1 MLWLSLRQSWREAHA
16 GPLAGIFWA
25 LVITIAVLTAVNSA
39 SDRARQ
45 ALTLAASELLAA
57 DMVLSSRQ
65 PLAEQYQQ
73 QAQAVGLQT
82 AETVSFNTVVF
93 AADQSSLVAAKAVT
107 DAYPLRGKLRS
118 AEQLYET
125 GDTLTKGPGN
135 GEVWAEQRLLEQL
148 DVQPGSLL
156 QVGDQAYRLS
166 RVLTLEPDRSGGFAG
181 LSPRLLLSMED
192 ARQAGLLRSQSRATW
207 RLLLA
212 GPTDALQQ
220 LAEMAADNTDVRVT
234 TPQQAQAQSA
244 DAISQT
250 RSFLSIAAL
259 SAVFLGAAGMLLAMQ
274 QYQQREQ
281 LNVALW
287 RSFGVAWSRIRL
299 LILLRLLWLTSVA
312 SGVGIVVGIML
323 QAVLS
328 AQLAALMQVNLPA
341 LRMAPL
347 ITSFIIAAVLAGGLC
362 LPPLLQLRRQSPM
375 RILRATPGLHWRQ
388 LLWRYVPA
396 LGSLMLIAWW
406 QLRDWQLTLWIL
418 LILMTLL
425 LAMSVAAGLL
435 LQLLGRRQ
443 HSGSP
448 VWRLVI
454 SSLLRH
460 RHGNALHMAAIS
472 LALLALLL
480 LGWLRNDLLQQW
492 QNTLQPG
499 TPNHFLINVQP
510 AQKAALQTLLQQYQ
524 VNKLEFGPMA
534 VARISRINDVAAAE
548 WRPEADPPG
557 RRDGTVNLSWRDS
570 LPATNRLVSGDWFDP
585 DSSQLQIS
593 LASDWADELDL
604 QPGDSMTFT
613 VGNESR
619 QGTITSLREVDWDSF
634 RINFFILI
642 NPAAATDL
650 DYQYVANFYWSGTAQ
665 EGTAQEGMAQ
675 EGTAEDSQPEAAGRD
690 NLLRAISTQFPNI
703 TVFDTNALVA
713 RVNDLFQQLTRALDS
728 LFWFTLAAAVVVML
742 ITVQS
747 GQQIRRRETALLRC
761 MGVDSGT
768 LYRAW
773 WLEQC
778 LIGSIIG
785 VLTALTAALATWWI
799 SSNLLQLDWQ
809 WQWSLLLT
817 AVLSAALGVPL
828 VNWLFSRSVV
838 KTAPMRILQMA

>member
-1 MLWLSLRQSWREAHA
+1 MLWLSLRQSWREARA

-25 LVITIAVLTAVNSA
+25 LVITIAVLAAVNTA

-65 PLAEQYQQ
+65 PVAEQFSQ
-73 QAQAVGLQT
+73 QAVAAGLQT
-82 AETVSFNTVVF
+82 ATTVSFNTVVF
-93 AADQSSLVAAKAVT
+93 AGDKSSLVAAKAVSA
-107 DAYPLRGKLRS
+107 DYPLRGQLRS
-118 AEQLYET
+118 AAALYQPGDEQSA
-125 GDTLTKGPGN
+125 GPVA

-148 DVQPGSLL
+148 DIEPGATL

-181 LSPRLLLSMED
+181 LSPRLLLTLDD
-192 ARQAGLLRSQSRATW
+192 ARRAGLLRSQSRATW

-212 GPTDALQQ
+212 GADNALQQ
-220 LAEMAADNTDVRVT
+220 IAASAAETSDVRVT
-234 TPQQAQAQSA
+234 RPQQAQAQSA

-287 RSFGVAWSRIRL
+287 RSFGVAWSRMRL
-299 LILLRLLWLTSVA
+299 LMLLRLLWLTSVA
-312 SGVGIVVGIML
+312 AIVGICIGLFL
-323 QAVLS
+323 QGLLS
-328 AQLAALMQVNLPA
+328 AQLAALMQAQLPA
-341 LRMAPL
+341 VRPAPL
-347 ITSFIIAAVLAGGLC
+347 ISSYVIAVVLAGGLC

-375 RILRATPGLHWRQ
+375 RILRAAPGVRWQQ
-388 LLWRYVPA
+388 LLLRYMPA
-396 LGSLMLIAWW
+396 LVSLIVIAWW
-406 QLRDWQLTLWIL
+406 QLRDWQLTAWIVLIL
-418 LILMTLL
+418 LLL
-425 LAMSVAAGLL
+425 LLLMSLFASLL
-435 LQLLGRRQ
+435 LRLFASRLHG
-443 HSGSP
+443 GSP
-448 VWRLVI
+448 VWRLAV
-454 SSLLRH
+454 SSLQRH

-492 QNTLQPG
+492 QDTLQPG

-510 AQKAALQTLLQQYQ
+510 EQKDALETLLQRYQ
-524 VNKLEFGPMA
+524 VDKLEFGPMA
-534 VARISRINDVAAAE
+534 VARISRINGMPAAE

-557 RRDGTVNLSWRDS
+557 RRDGTVNLSWRDT
-570 LPATNRLVSGDWFDP
+570 LPATNRIVSGEWFDP
-585 DSSQLQIS
+585 DSDQLQIS
-593 LASDWADELDL
+593 LSQDWAEALDL
-604 QPGDSMTFT
+604 SPGDSMTFS
-613 VGNESR
+613 VGSDSR
-619 QGTITSLREVDWDSF
+619 QGVITSLREVDWDSF

-642 NPAAATDL
+642 NPAGAGGL
-650 DYQYVANFYWSGTAQ
+650 DYQYIANFYWSADQLQSASGS
-665 EGTAQEGMAQ
+665 
-675 EGTAEDSQPEAAGRD
+675 DSSAH
-690 NLLRAISTQFPNI
+690 LLRAISTEFPNV

-713 RVNDLFQQLTRALDS
+713 RVTELFQQLTRALDS
-728 LFWFTLAAAVVVML
+728 LFWFTLAAALVVML

-761 MGVDSGT
+761 MGVDRAT

-799 SSNLLQLDWQ
+799 SSRLLQIDWQ
-809 WQWSLLLT
+809 WQWPLLLT
-817 AVLSAALGVPL
+817 ALLSATIAVPL
-828 VNWLFSRSVV
+828 VNWLFSRGVV
-838 KTAPMRILQMA
+838 RTAPMRILQMA

>member
-1 MLWLSLRQSWREAHA
+1 MLWLSLRQSWRESRA

-65 PLAEQYQQ
+65 PLAELYRQ
-73 QAQAVGLQT
+73 QAATLGLQT
-82 AETVSFNTVVF
+82 AVTVSFNTVVF
-93 AADQSSLVAAKAVT
+93 AGDKSSLVAAKAVT
-107 DAYPLRGKLRS
+107 GDYPLRGSLRS
-118 AEQLYET
+118 SAQLYDS
-125 GDTLTKGPGN
+125 GDNSHPGPGN
-135 GEVWAEQRLLEQL
+135 GAVWAEQRLLEQL
-148 DVQPGSLL
+148 GTAPGDLL
-156 QVGDQAYRLS
+156 QVGDQQYRLD

-181 LSPRLLLSMED
+181 LSPRLLLSMDD

-212 GPTDALQQ
+212 GPSPALQQ
-220 LAEMAADNTDVRVT
+220 LAELAADDAEVRVT

-287 RSFGVAWSRIRL
+287 RSFGVPWSRIRL
-299 LILLRLLWLTSVA
+299 LMLLRLLWLTTVA
-312 SGVGIVVGIML
+312 AAGGIAIGIAL
-323 QAVLS
+323 QALLS
-328 AQLAALMQVNLPA
+328 AQLAALMQVSLPP
-341 LRMAPL
+341 LRVLPL
-347 ITSFIIAAVLAGGLC
+347 ITSFVIAATLAAGLC
-362 LPPLLQLRRQSPM
+362 LPPLLQLRGQSPM
-375 RILRATPGLHWRQ
+375 RILRAAPGLRWQQ
-388 LLWRYVPA
+388 LLLRYMPA
-396 LGSLMLIAWW
+396 LLSLLLIAWW

-418 LILMTLL
+418 LILVLLL
-425 LAMSVAAGLL
+425 LAMSLAATLL

-443 HSGSP
+443 HQGSP

-510 AQKAALQTLLQQYQ
+510 AQREPLQALLQQYE
-524 VNKLEFGPMA
+524 VEKLEFGPMA
-534 VARISRINDVAAAE
+534 VARISRINGVPATQ
-548 WRPEADPPG
+548 WRPQADPPG
-557 RRDGTVNLSWRDS
+557 RRDGTVNLSWRDT
-570 LPATNRLVSGDWFDP
+570 LPETNRLVSGDWFAP
-585 DSSQLQIS
+585 DSEQLQIS
-593 LASDWADELDL
+593 LASDWAEELDL
-604 QPGDSMTFT
+604 VPGDSMTFS
-613 VGNESR
+613 VGNETR
-619 QGTITSLREVDWDSF
+619 RGIITSLREVDWDSF

-642 NPAAATDL
+642 NPAAASDL
-650 DYQYVANFYWSGTAQ
+650 DYQYVANFYWSGNTGQAQ
-665 EGTAQEGMAQ
+665 A
-675 EGTAEDSQPEAAGRD
+675 AAGD
-690 NLLRAISTQFPNI
+690 HLLRAISSEFPNI

-761 MGVDSGT
+761 MGVDRGT

-773 WLEQC
+773 WLEQT
-778 LIGSIIG
+778 LIGCIIG
-785 VLTALTAALATWWI
+785 VLTALTAALATWWV
-799 SSNLLQLDWQ
+799 SSQLLDIDWQ
-809 WQWSLLLT
+809 WQWPLLLT
-817 AVLSAALGVPL
+817 ALLSAALGVPL
-828 VNWLFSRSVV
+828 VNALFSRGVIN
-838 KTAPMRILQMA
+838 TAPMRILQMA